1 MAFHAKCCL
10 VILLVCTVL
19 GMNAACAA
27 TGDDLA
33 IYLTRDD
40 IPPDRMEMQSHV
52 TPAEQPLIG
61 MDDIVSYNAQTY
73 ELKLSA
79 DAFERLCRL
88 DVPTGGKSFLVCVN
102 KSPVYWGRFLDTGVL
117 TVV

>member
-19 GMNAACAA
+19 GMTAACAA
-27 TGDDLA
+27 AGDDLA

-40 IPPDRMEMQSHV
+40 IPPDRMEMQGHV